1 MSNSTFKVHL
11 HWKYQLL
18 FSNYFILF
26 HLIQISVG
34 SVQLIG
40 STFIA
45 DTRFFRLNYKQ
56 KKTVFIF
63 RMRKKLFI
71 SISTLSIV
79 FWFILTLRLAITP
92 ELRESKFSDDNFKFI
107 LIWKG
112 FSDPPIRGREMSCPH
127 QCYIT
132 ENRLIFQTVGSTL
145 IGRGMSRLVLY
156 GIRIGGFH
164 AHCTERSY

>member
-1 MSNSTFKVHL
+1 M
-11 HWKYQLL
+11 
-18 FSNYFILF
+18 
-26 HLIQISVG
+26 
-34 SVQLIG
+34 IG

-132 ENRLIFQTVGSTL
+132 ENRLIFQTAGSTL
-145 IGRGMSRLVLY
+145 SLSRNVEAGSLWHKDRWLPCTLHGKVLLIIGALMP
-156 GIRIGGFH
+156 
-164 AHCTERSY
+164 